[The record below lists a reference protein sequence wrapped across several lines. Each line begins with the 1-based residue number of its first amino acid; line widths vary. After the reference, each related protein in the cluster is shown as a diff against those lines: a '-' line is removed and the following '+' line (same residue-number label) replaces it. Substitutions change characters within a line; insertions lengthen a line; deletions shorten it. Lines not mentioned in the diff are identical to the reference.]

1 MNLTAS
7 NAVYISDL
15 HLFSPRS
22 SAEADPSWIQQRFA
36 DKELLVLG
44 GDIFDFRWS
53 RLGSVSES
61 LNSAE
66 RWLLK
71 LCEVWSGRIVYLP
84 GNHDCLDDFLLTL
97 DRIQLKCSSFR
108 WHFHYAVFGQTI
120 CLHGDVIDAG
130 SPDKLAR
137 YRDRFQHT
145 DPQTPVA
152 HTVYD
157 AAVGL
162 RVHRLIPSIRQRIRN
177 PCTALLPHV
186 RQLQESG
193 QVIRDVVFGHT
204 HFPVDGQQVGEYR
217 FHNPG
222 ASLRHLT
229 FRPVEFRTD

>member
-1 MNLTAS
+1 MSQTAT

-22 SAEADPSWIQQRFA
+22 SAQSDPLWIPERYP
-36 DKELLVLG
+36 DRELLVLG

-53 RLGSVSES
+53 RQGSVAES
-61 LNSAE
+61 LKAAE
-66 RWLLK
+66 RWLLQ
-71 LCEVWSGRIVYLP
+71 LCDAWPGQIMYLP

-97 DRIQLKCSSFR
+97 DWIQLRHSCFE
-108 WHFHYAVFGQTI
+108 WHFHFAVFGQTI

-130 SPDKLAR
+130 SPDRLAR

-162 RVHRLIPSIRQRIRN
+162 RVHQLIPSLRQRFRN
-177 PCTALLPHV
+177 PCAALLPHV
-186 RQLQESG
+186 RQLQASG
-193 QVIRDVVFGHT
+193 QKIRQVVFGHT
-204 HFPVDGQQVGEYR
+204 HFPVDGQQVGEFR